1 MTNEISLSRS
11 TAKFLA
17 IAAALFGIALG
28 LDGTFVFVI
37 SKCSQVFESFGS
49 ELPLPTKLL
58 GGFPYLLWTPLVLSL
73 VLWLLLRSDRARML
87 GYSILLFCEIVISM
101 YIPIVHCSRV
111 VE

>member
-1 MTNEISLSRS
+1 MTNEASSSRS
-11 TAKFLA
+11 AAKFLA
-17 IAAALFGIALG
+17 IGAVVLGIALG
-28 LDGTFVFVI
+28 LVGTFVI
-37 SKCSQVFESFGS
+37 SKCHQVFEFVGT

-73 VLWLLLRSDRARML
+73 VLWLLLRLDRARMV

-101 YIPIVHCSRV
+101 YMPIVHCSRV